1 MAITYGYF
9 DSIGGDREYS
19 AAQMSEYFDGLVSD
33 GVYENVGGAMQVTAG
48 TGMNVLV
55 QSGRALIDCRW
66 IKNTAAVTLPI
77 TAAHVTLNRYT
88 AVFVRLDYSARTIS
102 IIAVNGT
109 PAQKPNPPQPAH
121 TDQLKDLCLAVIY
134 VPAGSTQITQAN
146 IQDMRGTGLCGW
158 VTGLIKQVNTSTLFA
173 QWQDAFESYYRE
185 MTLQFDTWLQTLTQ
199 SLNVNTYIIEFSK
212 TTKLPPLIQPTP
224 IHLDMHGYGYDTSDI
239 IHVYINGLLGEPGT
253 DYILDTS
260 NTMPTVTVM
269 AIEPGTVVTISVLKS
284 RIGFYALGTSEGD
297 MLITS
302 DNDAIE
308 A

>member
-88 AVFVRLDYSARTIS
+88 AVFVRLDYSARAIS
-102 IIAVNGT
+102 IITVDGT
-109 PAQKPNPPQPAH
+109 PAQTPTRPEPTN
-121 TDQLKDLCLAVIY
+121 TDQVRDLCLAYIY
-134 VPAGSTQITQAN
+134 VPAGATQIAQAN
-146 IQDMRGTGLCGW
+146 ISDQRGTALCSW
-158 VTGLIKQVNTSTLFA
+158 VTGLIKQVDTSTLFA

-185 MTLQFDTWLQTLTQ
+185 MTLQFDAWLQTLTQ
-199 SLNVNTYIIEFSK
+199 SLNVNTYIIEFRK
-212 TTKLPPLIQPTP
+212 TTTLPPLIRPTP

-284 RIGFYALGTSEGD
+284 RIGFYALGTSEGA

>member
-9 DSIGGDREYS
+9 DSINGDREYS

-33 GVYENVGGAMQVTAG
+33 GVYESVGGAMQVTAG
-48 TGMNVLV
+48 TGMNVFV
-55 QSGRALIDCRW
+55 KSGRAIIDCRW
-66 IKNTAAVTLPI
+66 IKNTAVVTLPI

-102 IIAVNGT
+102 IITVDGT

-121 TDQLKDLCLAVIY
+121 TDQLKDLVLAVIY

-146 IQDMRGTGLCGW
+146 IQDMRGTGLCSW
-158 VTGLIKQVNTSTLFA
+158 VTGLIKQVDTSTLFA
-173 QWQDAFESYYRE
+173 QWQDAFESYYQE
-185 MTLQFDTWLQTLTQ
+185 MTLQFDTWLQTLTS
-199 SLNVNTYIIEFSK
+199 SLNVNTYIIEFRK
-212 TTKLPPLIQPTP
+212 DTQLAGQTTAIP
-224 IHLDMHGYGYDTSDI
+224 LDMTGYGYDTSDI
-239 IHVYINGLLGEPGT
+239 IHVYINGLLGVHGT
-253 DYILDTS
+253 DYTLDTS
-260 NTMPTVTVM
+260 NTVPTVTPM
-269 AIEPGTVVTISVLKS
+269 ATETGTVVTISVLKS

-297 MLITS
+297 TLVTS

>member
-102 IIAVNGT
+102 IIAVDGT
-109 PAQKPNPPQPAH
+109 PAQTPTRPEPTN
-121 TDQLKDLCLAVIY
+121 TDQVRDLCLAYIY
-134 VPAGSTQITQAN
+134 VPAGATQIAQAN
-146 IQDMRGTGLCGW
+146 IYDQRGTALCSW
-158 VTGLIKQVNTSTLFA
+158 VTGLIKQVDTSTLFA

-185 MTLQFDTWLQTLTQ
+185 MTLQFDTWLQTLTS
-199 SLNVNTYIIEFSK
+199 SLNVNTYIIEFRK
-212 TTKLPPLIQPTP
+212 DTQLEGQTTAIPM
-224 IHLDMHGYGYDTSDI
+224 DMTGYGYDTSDI
-239 IHVYINGLLGEPGT
+239 IHVYINGLLGVPGT
-253 DYILDTS
+253 DYALDTS
-260 NTMPTVTVM
+260 NTVPTVTPM
-269 AIEPGTVVTISVLKS
+269 ATETGTVVTISVLKS

-297 MLITS
+297 TLVTS